1 MILPRLLFRPLISS
15 HTVVAATATKAGVT
29 FLSSTSRTQQKSFS
43 TIKSQDSSANNVVIV
58 DGIRL
63 PFAQT
68 STIYADQMAVDLQR
82 LAFQSLITKTA
93 LEKDLVDY
101 VIAGTVIQEVKTSN
115 IAREAAINAG
125 FPCVIGAH
133 TVSMVGF
140 PFFVFYYYF
149 Q

>member
-1 MILPRLLFRPLISS
+1 M
-15 HTVVAATATKAGVT
+15 
-29 FLSSTSRTQQKSFS
+29 
-43 TIKSQDSSANNVVIV
+43 VIV

-101 VIAGTVIQEVKTSN
+101 VIAGTVIQEVRTSN

-125 FPCVIGAH
+125 FPCGIGAH

-140 PFFVFYYYF
+140 SICCVLHFAFVYNDVDCENGSFF
-149 Q
+149 